1 MLCNCA
7 EQREL
12 SLTIATAPA
21 ARAHR
26 AATVRIRNEEEPTEA
41 GDLHQL
47 GEAAQDTTTTGTLG
61 RRKRHGAQ
69 SHLRPNTAP
78 ISGHLRSYLVGEAA
92 LAAPLL
98 DAEEPPPLL
107 SEDEELPSFFVEL

>member
-1 MLCNCA
+1 MSIRLFFCTQQNFRSG
-7 EQREL
+7 E
-12 SLTIATAPA
+12 
-21 ARAHR
+21 HGR
-26 AATVRIRNEEEPTEA
+26 AATVRIRYEEEPTEA

-78 ISGHLRSYLVGEAA
+78 ISGHSRSYLVGEAA